1 MQEVVLSVIMIT
13 YNHELYIRQAIESV
27 INQKVDF
34 EYEILVGDD
43 ASTDHT
49 VRVVSEL
56 CEEYPNRIRLI
67 ANEVNVGASKYL
79 YNLFMMARGK
89 YVTRLEGDDYWEITP
104 NLQKSIDFLEN
115 NEQYIGISRANKNY
129 SEVRDEI
136 VSISHNPKLEN
147 NEATYDTWKR
157 CIGIGTPIYRNIYKN
172 AKEDFTVMYKACR
185 MATEFPLGFI
195 LMTHG
200 NVYLTDEPWEVK
212 RCDRISTASNYNTI
226 FSRIEIAKELVT
238 IWDVIEEMYPQFD
251 YRWRRKGPL
260 LMLLYECKD
269 NGEMDFFDSYIKK
282 FDLKY
287 IVPILIEGYCK
298 YISNSIKENIHLLGS
313 KIYHGL
319 FKSR

>member
-67 ANEVNVGASKYL
+67 ANEVNVGASKNL

-104 NLQKSIDFLEN
+104 NLQKSIDFLES

-129 SEVRDEI
+129 SEIRDEI

-147 NEATYDTWKR
+147 NEATYDTWKK

-172 AKEDFTVMYKACR
+172 TKEDFTVMYKACR
-185 MATEFPLGFI
+185 MATESVLGFI

-200 NVYLTDEPWEVK
+200 KVYITDEPWEIK
-212 RCDRISTASNYNTI
+212 RCDRIPSASNYNTI
-226 FSRIEIAKELVT
+226 FSRLDIAKELVT
-238 IWDVIEEMYPQFD
+238 IWDVLENMYPQYD
-251 YRWRRKGPL
+251 YRWRKKGPL
-260 LMLLYECKD
+260 LMLLYECKS
-269 NGEMDFFDSYIKK
+269 NKKMDLFQSFIIKM
-282 FDLKY
+282 DMKY
-287 IVPILIEGYCK
+287 KVPLLIEGYYK
-298 YISNSIKENIHLLGS
+298 YYKNYVKEILHLMGS
-313 KIYHGL
+313 KFYHL
-319 FKSR
+319 IFQ